1 MVELTLPWPPSV
13 NQCWRHIVIRGRS
26 ATLLSRKGREY
37 REKVY
42 EVFGDPMVAFDG
54 RLRVS
59 IDMYPP
65 TRRVCDVDN
74 YLKAPFDALT
84 YAGVWRDDSQID
96 ELHIH
101 RREVVKGGK
110 LVVRIEEVVS

>member
-13 NQCWRHIVIRGRS
+13 NKCWRHVVMGGRS
-26 ATLLSRKGREY
+26 ATLLSREGREY
-37 REKVY
+37 RERVHDML
-42 EVFGDPMVAFDG
+42 GDGTPMDG

-84 YAGVWRDDSQID
+84 HAGVWRDDSQID

-110 LVVRIEEVVS
+110 LVVRIEEVG